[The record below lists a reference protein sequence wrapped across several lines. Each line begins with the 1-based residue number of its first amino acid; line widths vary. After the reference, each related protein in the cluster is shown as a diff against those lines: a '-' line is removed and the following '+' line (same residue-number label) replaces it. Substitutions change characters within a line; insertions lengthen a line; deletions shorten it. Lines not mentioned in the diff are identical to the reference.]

1 MSALFNTTI
10 LGSSAAIPTS
20 LRHTSAQVVQHHN
33 RRFLIDCAEGT
44 QMQMRRFK
52 IPLMKI
58 NHVFIS
64 HLHGDHY
71 LGLPGLLFTFHLL
84 GREKELHVYSPPG
97 LQEIIEVQYKLSE
110 LTPSFPISYHEL
122 TQGRQPVYEDEKL
135 CIETIAMEHRIPTYG
150 FLLKEKPEDRKI
162 IKSAITK
169 YNIPTDQMQG
179 IKKGSDLVA
188 ANGAVISNRLITK
201 DPLPSRCYAFCSDT
215 AYTERFLDQVKGVDL
230 LYHEATFMHEK
241 ADIAR
246 QKMHTTTTEAASLA
260 RKAGVRQLMIGHYS
274 ARYKE
279 LSAFREEAANI
290 FPQTIL
296 AREGDVVPVGKPS
309 SPTG

>member
-1 MSALFNTTI
+1 MSVLFNTTI
-10 LGSSAAIPTS
+10 LGSSAATPTS
-20 LRHTSAQVVQHHN
+20 LRHTSAQIVQHHN

-58 NHVFIS
+58 HHVFIS

-71 LGLPGLLFTFHLL
+71 LGLPGLLFTLHLL
-84 GREKELHVYSPPG
+84 GRDKELHVYSPPG
-97 LQEIIEVQYKLSE
+97 LQEIIELQYRLSE
-110 LTPSFPISYHEL
+110 LTPSFPITYHEL
-122 TQGRQPVYEDEKL
+122 TQGKQPVYEDEKL

-169 YNIPTDQMQG
+169 YNIPTDQMQS
-179 IKKGSDLVA
+179 IKKGSDLVT
-188 ANGAVISNRLITK
+188 ANGEVISNNKITK
-201 DPLPSRCYAFCSDT
+201 DPLPTRSYAFCSDT
-215 AYTERFLDQVKGVDL
+215 AYTEKFLDQITGADL

-246 QKMHTTTTEAASLA
+246 QKMHTTTIEAAGLA
-260 RKAGVRQLMIGHYS
+260 KKAGVKQLMIGHYS

-279 LSAFREEAANI
+279 LNAFKEEAATI
-290 FPQTIL
+290 FPQTLL
-296 AREGDVVPVGKPS
+296 ASEGDVVPVGEPTS
-309 SPTG
+309 SAG